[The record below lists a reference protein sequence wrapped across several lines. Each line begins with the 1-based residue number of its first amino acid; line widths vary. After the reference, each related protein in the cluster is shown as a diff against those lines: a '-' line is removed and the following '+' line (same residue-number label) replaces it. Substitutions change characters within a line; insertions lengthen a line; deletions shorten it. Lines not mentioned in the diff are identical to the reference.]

1 MCFLLIIFIILLAF
15 SAFFSST
22 ETIFYLSDE
31 KTKNRNIKINNDLFL
46 IFILI
51 SNTLVNIFIGIISEK
66 IFTEHILKGKSI
78 LFTIGITTFILLF
91 FGEIIPKRMAL
102 ILYPIVKNQFLYM
115 MQKWIDLI
123 RFFEKIINFFIRPIS
138 KINQEDKIFTIKEI
152 KEALNDGI
160 KNGYFNPLQAYL
172 ISNLI
177 SQSLSTVKDNM
188 IHYSEIPFITNNM
201 NIKEVYELAKKTDLN
216 KLPVI
221 SKNMKNIYGYISKG
235 DILNVITEN
244 KKYEKYEINSFV
256 KPLDM
261 IYEFESIEFAIKR
274 FIEKG
279 ETILG
284 VYDEHFQYCGII
296 DYHKIINNMLFNF
309 SINTSKKFPL
319 LVPSNISCRSL
330 FYNYD
335 IEIKEED
342 FDLSLNDLLLNNL
355 EKIPKEND
363 FIIYQNYKFR
373 IAKIK
378 NKKIIQVIIEK
389 LAR

>member
-1 MCFLLIIFIILLAF
+1 MFFLLIIFIILLAF

-66 IFTEHILKGKSI
+66 IFTEHILKDKSI

-102 ILYPIVKNQFLYM
+102 ILYPIVKNQFLYI

-123 RFFEKIINFFIRPIS
+123 RFFEKIINFFIKPIS

-152 KEALNDGI
+152 KKALNDGI

-201 NIKEVYELAKKTDLN
+201 NIKEVYELAKKTDLH
-216 KLPVI
+216 KLPVV
-221 SKNMKNIYGYISKG
+221 SKNMKNIYGFISKG
-235 DILNVITEN
+235 DILNAITEN

-378 NKKIIQVIIEK
+378 NKKITQIIIEK
-389 LAR
+389 LTR

>member
-1 MCFLLIIFIILLAF
+1 MSFLLTIFIILLAF

-66 IFTEHILKGKSI
+66 IFTEHILKDKSI

-102 ILYPIVKNQFLYM
+102 ILYPIVKNQFLYI

-123 RFFEKIINFFIRPIS
+123 RFFEKIINFFIKPIS

-152 KEALNDGI
+152 KKALNDGI

-201 NIKEVYELAKKTDLN
+201 NIKEVYELAKKTDLH
-216 KLPVI
+216 KLPVV
-221 SKNMKNIYGYISKG
+221 SKNMKNIYGFISKG
-235 DILNVITEN
+235 DILNAITEN

-284 VYDEHFQYCGII
+284 VYDEYFQYCGII

-363 FIIYQNYKFR
+363 FIIYQNYKFI

-378 NKKIIQVIIEK
+378 NKKIAQVIIEK

>member
-1 MCFLLIIFIILLAF
+1 MSFLLIIFIILLAF

-66 IFTEHILKGKSI
+66 IFTEHILKDKSI

-102 ILYPIVKNQFLYM
+102 ILYPIVKNQFLSI

-123 RFFEKIINFFIRPIS
+123 RFFEKIINFFIKPIS

-296 DYHKIINNMLFNF
+296 EEK
-309 SINTSKKFPL
+309 
-319 LVPSNISCRSL
+319 
-330 FYNYD
+330 NYGM
-335 IEIKEED
+335 IAQCGLIR
-342 FDLSLNDLLLNNL
+342 NY
-355 EKIPKEND
+355 EKH
-363 FIIYQNYKFR
+363 
-373 IAKIK
+373 
-378 NKKIIQVIIEK
+378 
-389 LAR
+389 